1 MPPPLLL
8 LTVTTPTSLPA
19 QGSLDSDI
27 KDATYADVPSF
38 VSEHCPQ
45 LERIVFSTGAGSA
58 KIFLKAFRGS
68 AWLQTP
74 GLFRPADDA
83 ASTDVFGS
91 FCKKHAPAD
100 GEDPPARVI
109 ELVVVE
115 SVSAA
120 SNPRETWSVEK
131 QAEKNA
137 ARAAK
142 GLPPFDDQWSRR
154 PANVYP
160 WKRADWFSKVYSREP
175 AVKAAP
181 TLGTVPSHYRDY
193 VEPSEEE
200 EEPKDAR
207 GVVVD

>member
-1 MPPPLLL
+1 M
-8 LTVTTPTSLPA
+8 
-19 QGSLDSDI
+19 
-27 KDATYADVPSF
+27 
-38 VSEHCPQ
+38 SEHCPQ